1 MKPILKSIY
10 IILTIFM
17 LASCTSKTE
26 EQATQKAETEKPA
39 KVAKADEETQEE
51 KAEPKKTSEELA
63 RQKRIK
69 EYTDLL
75 IKMKDEFLEKKKK
88 IEKRTPARATLEEL
102 KKRKTKS
109 NYFDNGVYYINFESC
124 IRENALYKCK
134 QKVKLDTN
142 NILEYEVVYGKK
154 TFKFDGES
162 ADSGYIVEYD
172 DDKVAKS
179 LGDFPAD
186 IKLISNVN
194 IGKVDKEI
202 IEDQVHG
209 EIYSLKDDPKAKE
222 MIKLFEEYESEK
234 YPSVNSGSYYDFKV
248 LDYIKGKFTNS
259 GYDEYIVMMGKDY
272 RPYNGDSKSLSRIDR
287 LRCCVVD
294 NDKIIKDYDL
304 NACCSIYYMP
314 KLDERDKVST
324 EQELKDLKNFGYL
337 FSQGWVND
345 FNQNGINEMYISSIG
360 AWSYEF
366 IILEFSGKDFEI
378 NYVSPWDNGM
388 HPVLQADWKTKTI
401 KFKTYKC
408 ANNISEYMENSFQWN
423 DDIKEFVL
431 KEMKYK
437 TKEER

>member
-1 MKPILKSIY
+1 MKNLLKSIY
-10 IILTIFM
+10 IILAIFM
-17 LASCTSKTE
+17 LANCTPKKE
-26 EQATQKAETEKPA
+26 EKATQKAESEKSA
-39 KVAKADEETQEE
+39 QVVKADEPKEAEE
-51 KAEPKKTSEELA
+51 EEPKKTPEELAEEA

-69 EYTDLL
+69 EYSDLL
-75 IKMKDEFLEKKKK
+75 IKMKDGFLEKKKK
-88 IEKRTPARATLEEL
+88 IEKRTPTWTPLKDIKNKKAVSMYYNYGITLE
-102 KKRKTKS
+102 KVVK
-109 NYFDNGVYYINFESC
+109 NGV
-124 IRENALYKCK
+124 LYHCK
-134 QKVKLDTN
+134 EKVEVDVN
-142 NILEYEVVYGKK
+142 NILEYEVVYGRKRN
-154 TFKFDGES
+154 
-162 ADSGYIVEYD
+162 
-172 DDKVAKS
+172 KS
-179 LGDFPAD
+179 NSSEKQNKIEFLPD
-186 IKLISNVN
+186 IKLISKVN

-202 IEDQVHG
+202 IEEQVHG

-222 MIKLFEEYESEK
+222 LIKLFEEYESEK